1 MQAVDAV
8 QVSEPTFRD
17 IRDEIAEF
25 ESCDKVTNKTTDEPL
40 YRFPCFIE
48 ERMPVIYPRKG
59 DLGLRNFRDESI
71 RRLAI
76 SFLKDCTELPS
87 LIRKIKEIHAPH

>member
-1 MQAVDAV
+1 
-8 QVSEPTFRD
+8 
-17 IRDEIAEF
+17 
-25 ESCDKVTNKTTDEPL
+25 
-40 YRFPCFIE
+40 
-48 ERMPVIYPRKG
+48 MPVISPRKG

-87 LIRKIKEIHAPH
+87 LIRKIKEIYAPQTKILEDGTKDEMQIFEVLFNGS